1 MDAMFNFSE
10 EELNSGA
17 IHSHDE
23 SSQGSS
29 PSNSTILISGENAG
43 RGTIKRPS
51 SLNVSKVV
59 TDSILRDS
67 TNATAKLESTPA
79 QNVQKRQQKKK
90 KRRAADSYSDISFN
104 EKYKLTEELLGTG
117 AHGVVKTC
125 RDRVTKQEYAV
136 KIISKARHPN
146 RARVFKEIDIY
157 YHCRGCENI
166 LSIIDFLEDDDYF
179 YLVFQKMEG
188 GPLLNHIMKRGRL
201 TERETSLI
209 VRDIANGLHFLHSKG
224 MSHRDLKPENILV
237 ERADS
242 LIPIKLCDFDLGS
255 AIRLNSNKTTPIS
268 TPELS
273 TPVGSVEFMAPEV
286 VDAWTSLDGSLQMYD
301 KRCDLWS
308 LGVIIYIM
316 LSGYPPFYGK
326 CGHTCGWNKGEDC
339 EQCQSLLFERIQ
351 DGEFEFPEKDWK
363 YVSDGAKDLI
373 KRLLVR
379 DASLRLTAA
388 EVLQHPWVKFSD
400 KLDDERTLNTPEL
413 LQRHDSIRRLESFTK
428 DALSI
433 TKMIEERKRMNH
445 YRSRSLE
452 SNSGR
457 SRTPSHHDDADEE
470 DEVIQSSTTNS
481 SNPSKRRILRKKRPQ
496 YNHHHSLADDDE
508 DLNENNNSFDSL
520 RRRHSSTVMTSGEED
535 DLACSFKTVIHRPTM
550 ATTMSNNIAHF
561 YLPNSNDNPPTVATA
576 PLPPPITP
584 TALTPQP
591 LMSVPTQLPILV
603 RPPATVLSLQH
614 HAHTDPD
621 LLFYNQAGPPGVPAP
636 PAPPPPVPPQVYY
649 HPTPWLTS
657 YPTGFIYG
665 GPATAHPPAPP
676 PPHGVV
682 APPGHLIMGPPVFR
696 NSSGDC
702 RRTVVN
708 VHETRV
714 MPPERAW

>member
-1 MDAMFNFSE
+1 MFNFSE
-10 EELNSGA
+10 EELNTGA
-17 IHSHDE
+17 SHSNDE
-23 SSQGSS
+23 SADSTSPTSS
-29 PSNSTILISGENAG
+29 TMLTTTGEHGG
-43 RGTIKRPS
+43 RGQIKRPS
-51 SLNVSKVV
+51 TLNLTKASEL
-59 TDSILRDS
+59 ILRDS
-67 TNATAKLESTPA
+67 TNAGNQVESSPA
-79 QNVQKRQQKKK
+79 QAVQKRQHKKK
-90 KRRAADSYSDISFN
+90 KRRTADSYSDISFN
-104 EKYKLTEELLGTG
+104 DKYKLTEELLGTG

-286 VDAWTSLDGSLQMYD
+286 VDAWTSLEGSLQMYD

-351 DGEFEFPEKDWK
+351 EGQFEFPDKDWK
-363 YVSDGAKDLI
+363 YISDGAKDLI

-388 EVLQHPWVKFSD
+388 EVLEHSWVKCSD
-400 KLDDERTLNTPEL
+400 KLDNERPLNTPEL
-413 LQRHDSIRRLESFTK
+413 LQQHDSIRRLESFTK

-433 TKMIEERKRMNH
+433 TKLIEERKRMMR
-445 YRSRSLE
+445 YRSHSRDSLHD
-452 SNSGR
+452 R
-457 SRTPSHHDDADEE
+457 SRTPSHDDADAE
-470 DEVIQSSTTNS
+470 DEVLLPASSDVART
-481 SNPSKRRILRKKRPQ
+481 SKRRILRKKRPQ
-496 YNHHHSLADDDE
+496 YNNQSADEDDDE
-508 DLNENNNSFDSL
+508 TKLDDSDNQNIDIL
-520 RRRHSSTVMTSGEED
+520 RRRGSSTVLTSGEED
-535 DLACSFKTVIHRPTM
+535 DLACSFKTVIHRPTQG
-550 ATTMSNNIAHF
+550 AQFFLASNENLAVPTT
-561 YLPNSNDNPPTVATA
+561 LPTPTVTR
-576 PLPPPITP
+576 TP
-584 TALTPQP
+584 TP
-591 LMSVPTQLPILV
+591 LMAAPSA
-603 RPPATVLSLQH
+603 PPALPVLVLPSQSPVNLPMH
-614 HAHTDPD
+614 HRAHTDSD
-621 LLFYNQAGPPGVPAP
+621 LQFYN
-636 PAPPPPVPPQVYY
+636 
-649 HPTPWLTS
+649 H
-657 YPTGFIYG
+657 I
-665 GPATAHPPAPP
+665 
-676 PPHGVV
+676 
-682 APPGHLIMGPPVFR
+682 GPPVFYSANWYPPPYQHGILYGPPTTSTPGPPPPPPGAYMMQPVAYR
-696 NSSGDC
+696 SSSADC
-702 RRTVVN
+702 RHTVNHIHEPHV
-708 VHETRV
+708 VH
-714 MPPERAW
+714 PERVW